1 MPVYTGQTGYIEL
14 ERSSSHFF
22 RTTLAPS
29 AVNTTRKR
37 FGVENILGSLITG
50 DKVTIKALE
59 DEIGST
65 DLDLISGHSGSEW
78 SGYVAVDDIGGCRL
92 YGSFPHAVQGGIT
105 NALTLTTPS
114 STKDIIIE
122 TNDASFRPLARIREF
137 NFTTSRET
145 INIDLLGD
153 EFQQMYKSGR
163 IQGQGEISADFEHR
177 YVATDSGF
185 TYNQEFSVYLAR
197 LLMRLNMGSEF
208 KGRFFIYRESGTS
221 SNNCWYEADA
231 IITNCGINVTPSE
244 IVETNISFVT
254 SGQFEMRVGATPG
267 YLLKQDTDYIL
278 QESGDKIFLEDD
290 SN

>member
-14 ERSSSHFF
+14 KRSSSHFF
-22 RTTLAPS
+22 RASLVPS
-29 AVNTTRKR
+29 AVNTDRKR
-37 FGVENILGSLITG
+37 FSVENILGSLITG
-50 DKVTIKALE
+50 DKVNIKSADGTTAL
-59 DEIGST
+59 G
-65 DLDLISGHSGSEW
+65 LVSGHSGAEW
-78 SGYVAVDDIGGCRL
+78 AGYVAIDDIGGCRL
-92 YGSFPHAVQGGIT
+92 YASFPHAVAGGLT
-105 NALTLTTPS
+105 NALTLTKPS
-114 STKDIIIE
+114 STKEIIIE

-177 YVATDSGF
+177 YVATDPGF

-208 KGRFFIYRESGTS
+208 RGRFFVYRESGTS
-221 SNNCWYEADA
+221 NNNCWYEADA
-231 IITNCGINVTPSE
+231 IITNCGINVNPSE

-254 SGQFEMRVGATPG
+254 SGQFELRVGTVPG
-267 YLLKQDTDYIL
+267 YLLKQDTDFIL
-278 QESGDKIFLEDD
+278 QESGDKISLEDD
-290 SN
+290 G